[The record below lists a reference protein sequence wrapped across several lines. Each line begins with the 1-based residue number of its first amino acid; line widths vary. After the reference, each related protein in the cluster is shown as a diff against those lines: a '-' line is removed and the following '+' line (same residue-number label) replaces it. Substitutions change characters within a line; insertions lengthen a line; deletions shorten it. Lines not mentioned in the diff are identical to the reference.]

1 MEALSAHFRLSSIND
16 PRARFGAGSGL
27 PLPIGRG
34 GTRPET
40 VPGALLGPIG
50 IDFDAGECPPPADG
64 MGADGMGGA
73 GWDRPRT
80 ELEQRLIRRTAE
92 LEVAKARAEAADKTK
107 SAFLASMSHELRT
120 PLNAI
125 LGFTGIVLNGMS
137 GPLTP
142 EQSEQLGMVRES
154 ARHLLSLVN
163 EVLDLSKIEAGKVAV
178 HAKPFDVVESV
189 GKVVRLL
196 QPLADQKGL
205 ALTVVSPVRL
215 EPMVSDQRRIEQI
228 LLNLVNNALKFTRHG
243 KVTVTLDTLNA
254 RRCSGMAAP
263 RRCVRF
269 RVADTGVGIKR
280 EDLATLFQPFRQVDD
295 GRIPPQE
302 GTGLGLAI
310 SRKLAGL
317 LGGEISA
324 SSDGLK
330 GSEFTVIV
338 PIDMPSAT

>member
-1 MEALSAHFRLSSIND
+1 MEALSAHFRLSSSND
-16 PRARFGAGSGL
+16 PRGRFGAGSGI
-27 PLPIGRG
+27 PLPIGLG
-34 GTRPET
+34 GTRPDA
-40 VPGALLGPIG
+40 VPGAMLGPIG
-50 IDFDAGECPPPADG
+50 IDFDADDCPPPADELG
-64 MGADGMGGA
+64 QA

-125 LGFTGIVLNGMS
+125 LGFTGIVLKGMS

-163 EVLDLSKIEAGKVAV
+163 EVLDLAKIEAGQVTV
-178 HAKPFDVVESV
+178 HAKPFDVAASV

-205 ALTVVSPVRL
+205 ALTVVSPPRL

-228 LLNLVNNALKFTRHG
+228 LLNLVNNALKFTEHG
-243 KVTVTLDTLNA
+243 KVTITVDTLNFH
-254 RRCSGMAAP
+254 RCAGMAP

-269 RVADTGVGIKR
+269 RVADTGIGIKGQ
-280 EDLATLFQPFRQVDD
+280 DLATLFQPFRQVDD
-295 GRIPPQE
+295 GRIPSQE

-310 SRKLAGL
+310 SRKLAGM

-330 GSEFTVIV
+330 GSEFTVIL
-338 PIDMPSAT
+338 PTQMPSAT